1 MQRVFPYFYTAFFA
15 RVALA
20 LLLALTLLG
29 IALRVRD
36 TGTSVFAS
44 LAAFLLVS
52 PTLHPWYL
60 LWVLPFAA
68 ARREPAFLYL
78 ACAVPLSYGLLYP
91 LPGMSPAAI
100 RLVEYGPFAV
110 LLGVTL
116 WRSRSQL
123 GSATRG

>member
-1 MQRVFPYFYTAFFA
+1 MATRVSDHSSRPSAITMSF
-15 RVALA
+15 V
-20 LLLALTLLG
+20 
-29 IALRVRD
+29 
-36 TGTSVFAS
+36 
-44 LAAFLLVS
+44 
-52 PTLHPWYL
+52 
-60 LWVLPFAA
+60 
-68 ARREPAFLYL
+68 L

-116 WRSRSQL
+116 WRSRSRL